1 MTDCANALAARQV
14 LRINGTPTRA
24 LGTVFRSK
32 FMNRLRRPS
41 VRFLMKSAIA
51 NKEYPFS
58 KESRNFDI

>member
-32 FMNRLRRPS
+32 FMNRPS
-41 VRFLMKSAIA
+41 VRFLVKSALA

-58 KESRNFDI
+58 KESRNFDF